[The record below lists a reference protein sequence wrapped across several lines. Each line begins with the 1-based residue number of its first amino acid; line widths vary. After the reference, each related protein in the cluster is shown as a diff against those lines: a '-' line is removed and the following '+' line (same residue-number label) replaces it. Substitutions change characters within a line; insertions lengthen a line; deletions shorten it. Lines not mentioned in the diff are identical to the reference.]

1 VHHRIVYFV
10 GRNPNIAVQSLLE
23 ILAVSKQALHTP
35 LRHLLERKLVAAR
48 SNDEDRRFRYLSLTQ
63 EGRKLEDRLTGTQMQ
78 RLAAVFDAAGD
89 KNEHA
94 WKAIMRAMREA

>member
-1 VHHRIVYFV
+1 VYFV

-63 EGRKLEDRLTGTQMQ
+63 EGRKLEDRLTGTQMK
-78 RLAAVFDAAGD
+78 RLAAVFNETGD